1 LTQRP
6 ASGKRPD
13 RFAEREIVRRLSAAA
28 SLRSL
33 ALAFLHAICTAGVH
47 LSSRA
52 EVTGRPPDLAYALFA
67 VLVPAAVLALMLY
80 GISALWSVAR
90 LGADQVP
97 IALLVKLGRWRRPVE
112 ALLLLGALA
121 GTVAL
126 AAHFWP
132 AVDIFVWVIGG
143 LWVASA
149 ASLLALRRLPGA
161 GPAAG
166 WQRLRPVLSMDDV
179 IADATAG
186 AWTAALLLELI
197 WHAAAAHFM
206 DIRDTVA
213 FVHAMAA
220 EADAMLLGPE
230 APKLAALIVLYLMA
244 LAVFVK
250 FGRAWRA
257 VPALHRWYIGPRQRA
272 AAYGITLA
280 VGLFAW
286 HRTPLTERTTLLHH
300 IHPTVDGLAHW
311 LTVTAG
317 DPVAAQARAA
327 AAQLAFPD
335 RLQALARATPPQA
348 MPALTWAKLPRHTPR
363 ARNVVLVFIDS
374 ITRQHLDV
382 YGYSRSVA
390 PNIRRLAR
398 QGRLFTAARTNG
410 GHTDLAT
417 VALLYSLL
425 PELNPTKA
433 DDYTAGH
440 GGVPV
445 HLLARAAG
453 WHAGVFSSD
462 WEGAEHGYAP
472 MFPGLCD
479 AFLDARTTAR
489 TALAPEVHRWAGV
502 REDRIV
508 DAFSAWYRPLHA
520 RGAPFFAYV
529 KFLRPHSPYYTPPPT
544 QDPPELPGWHAP
556 FAPAAEG
563 FGIADFHP
571 PPARRSLLINR
582 YDNALIFADQQLG
595 RLLDDLQQSGAARDT
610 AIVLL
615 SDHGEAF
622 GEHGLYAHGM
632 HLYEEFVDIPL
643 ILHIPGEAAA
653 TDARAVTTVDVAP
666 TLLDVLGLPS
676 HPSYQG
682 HSLLD
687 AAFVRGPYFAFSN
700 IGGRMAALQVENQ
713 KRIEDLD
720 TGESWLFDLAAD
732 RGETR
737 NLALEPAHRVHALA
751 LSGLLDAEMTRQLA
765 AMQELRRHPTRE
777 LLAGLPA
784 RAK

>member
-1 LTQRP
+1 MTQRP
-6 ASGKRPD
+6 ESGKRPD
-13 RFAEREIVRRLSAAA
+13 RFAERELVRRLYAAA

-33 ALAFLHAICTAGVH
+33 ALAFLHAVCTAAVH
-47 LSSRA
+47 LSSRGA
-52 EVTGRPPDLAYALFA
+52 AMDRPQNIAYALFA
-67 VLVPAAVLALMLY
+67 VLVPAAVLAILLY
-80 GISALWSVAR
+80 GISALWSIAR

-97 IALLVKLGRWRRPVE
+97 IALLWKLGRWRRPVE
-112 ALLLLGALA
+112 ALLLLAALA
-121 GTVAL
+121 GLVAL
-126 AAHFWP
+126 AARLWP
-132 AVDIFVWVIGG
+132 AVDIFVYVIGG

-149 ASLLALRRLPGA
+149 AALLALRLPPGQK
-161 GPAAG
+161 PTTR
-166 WQRLRPVLSMDDV
+166 WQRLRPVLSIDDV

-206 DIRDTVA
+206 DVRDTVA
-213 FVHAMAA
+213 FVHAMAS

-230 APKLAALIVLYLMA
+230 APKLVALIAIYLIVL
-244 LAVFVK
+244 VISVK
-250 FGRAWRA
+250 IGRAWRA

-272 AAYGITLA
+272 VAYGVT
-280 VGLFAW
+280 VGLGLVAW
-286 HRTPLTERTTLLHH
+286 GRAPPPERTTLLHH

-311 LTVTAG
+311 VAVAAG
-317 DPVAAQARAA
+317 DPLTMQARAA
-327 AAQLAFPD
+327 AAQLAFPEQ
-335 RLQALARATPPQA
+335 LQALAQKQRPIA
-348 MPALTWAKLPRHTPR
+348 MPALTWARLPRHAPR

-390 PNIRRLAR
+390 PNIARLAA
-398 QGRLFTAARTNG
+398 QSRLFTAARTNG

-433 DDYTAGH
+433 DDYSAGH

-453 WHAGVFSSD
+453 WHAGVFSAD
-462 WEGAEHGYAP
+462 WEGAERGYAP
-472 MFPGLCD
+472 MFPALCD
-479 AFLDARTTAR
+479 AFLDARTAAR

-502 REDRIV
+502 REDRVV
-508 DAFSAWYRPLHA
+508 DAFSAWYRPLLA
-520 RGAPFFAYV
+520 RGEPFFAYV
-529 KFLRPHSPYYTPPPT
+529 KFLRPHSPYYTPPPERAKEEMP
-544 QDPPELPGWHAP
+544 DWHAP

-571 PPARRSLLINR
+571 PPSRRTLMINR
-582 YDNALIFADQQLG
+582 YDNALVFADRQLG
-595 RLLDDLQQSGAARDT
+595 RLLDDLEQSGAAQDT

-622 GEHGLYAHGM
+622 GEHGLFAHGM

-643 ILHIPGEAAA
+643 ILHIPGEAPSR
-653 TDARAVTTVDVAP
+653 DARAVTTIDVAP
-666 TLLDVLGLPS
+666 TLLDVLGLSPYPG
-676 HPSYQG
+676 HQG

-687 AAFVRGPYFAFSN
+687 TAADRGPYFAFSN
-700 IGGRMAALQVENQ
+700 IGGRMAALQVGNQ
-713 KRIEDLD
+713 KRIEDLE

-732 RGETR
+732 PGERR
-737 NLALEPAHRVHALA
+737 NLALEPALRDRARA
-751 LSGLLDAEMTRQLA
+751 LSGLLDAEITWQLA

-784 RAK
+784 RAN